1 MKRRTTGAKLELP
14 AWAREV
20 LRPDKA
26 YPGDRDKMALA
37 VRLSELNVRR
47 GTGGPF
53 GAAVFEDPGGRLL
66 SVGVNAVLVNRC
78 SLAHAEIM
86 ALAAAQRRMRR
97 HRLNGR
103 SGRQVVLA
111 SSAQPCLM
119 CLGAILWAGV
129 DRILYAARGTDVER
143 LTGFDEGPLPR
154 DWRGELRRRGI
165 RVEGVLMRREACRVL
180 RMYREKG
187 GPLY

>member
-1 MKRRTTGAKLELP
+1 MRRTTGVKLELP
-14 AWAREV
+14 AWAKEE
-20 LRPDKA
+20 LSTDKA

-37 VRLSELNVRR
+37 VRLSERNARR

-66 SVGVNAVLVNRC
+66 SVGVNAVLLNRC

-86 ALAAAQRRMRR
+86 ALAAAQRMLRR

-103 SGRQVVLA
+103 PARSYVLA
-111 SSAQPCLM
+111 SSAQPCAM
-119 CLGAILWAGV
+119 CFGSILWAGV
-129 DRILYAARGTDVER
+129 DALIFGAIKSDVER

-154 DWRGELRRRGI
+154 DWRSELRRRGI
-165 RVEGVLMRREACRVL
+165 RVEGGLMRREACRVL

-187 GPLY
+187 GQLY